1 VQIGFFFPVFFGIV
15 AADMFE
21 EVTFHLEANLALA
34 KPELP
39 WFALEG

>member
-1 VQIGFFFPVFFGIV
+1 VQIGFFLSSIFGIV

-21 EVTFHLEANLALA
+21 EVMFHLEANLALA